1 MKKICVIG
9 AAVAVSLGAAAR
21 DTRLADAAERGDRAA
36 VQQLIRSGADVNA
49 AQGDGTT
56 ALHWAAAK
64 EDAEMAKMLLAAGA
78 SVKAMTRE
86 GGMTPLIMASMSG
99 AADVIEALIA
109 AGADVN
115 TAKSAGTTPLMLA
128 AGSGKVDAVKALLD
142 HGASL
147 NAKEASHGQTAL
159 MFAAG
164 MGRGDVIRLMLQRGA
179 DPGVTTEVRKLAGVR
194 LDANGELISA
204 DSKPAEAKS
213 AEPKAPE
220 VATKPSAP
228 GAPAA
233 AQQRPRELGATIM
246 GGMTALV
253 IAARDGQRDAAK
265 ALIEGGADINQA
277 SAAELMTPLVMAISN
292 GHFDLAKY
300 LVQQGAD
307 VNKASVAGLTPL
319 YATIDLRWAP
329 KSWVPMPVYDQE
341 EIGYMELMKL
351 LIDRGANVNARLG
364 KRLWFRSFF
373 SDQSWV
379 DPAGATPFWRAAQS
393 SDVAAMKFLVA
404 HGADAKMATLE
415 GDTPLMVAAGL
426 GWGANFTVNAPDSW
440 LAAVGYCLQLGNE
453 VNAVDSRGYTALHG
467 VGFRGDN
474 EMVKYLVAKGA
485 RTSVRTKAGDYPAD
499 MANGPIPHSLPHP
512 DTVALL
518 ESLGSPNSHNC
529 RSDQC
534 VVAPKE
540 DKPKTETPAS
550 PGSDKPPVN
559 PR

>member
-1 MKKICVIG
+1 MRILLAGLI
-9 AAVAVSLGAAAR
+9 VAVILNAGAR

-78 SVKAMTRE
+78 SVKAVTRE
-86 GGMTPLIMASMSG
+86 GDMTPLIMASMAG
-99 AADVIEALIA
+99 DTDVIEVLIG

-115 TAKSAGTTPLMLA
+115 ATKSAGTTPLMLA
-128 AGSGKVDAVKALLD
+128 AASGKVEAVKTLLD
-142 HGASL
+142 HGAGV

-164 MGRGDVIRLMLQRGA
+164 MGRGDVIRLLLQRGA
-179 DPGVTTEVRKLAGVR
+179 DPRVTTEVRKLAGVR

-204 DSKPAEAKS
+204 DTKPAEGKT
-213 AEPKAPE
+213 PE

-253 IAARDGQRDAAK
+253 IAARDGQMDAAR
-265 ALIEGGADINQA
+265 ALVEGGADINQA
-277 SAAELMTPLVMAISN
+277 SAAELMTPLVMAISS

-300 LVQQGAD
+300 LVLQGAD

-329 KSWVPMPVYDQE
+329 KSWVPMPVFDQE
-341 EIGYMELMKL
+341 EIGYMELMRL
-351 LIDRGANVNARLG
+351 LIDKGANVNARLG

-393 SDVAAMKFLVA
+393 SDVDGMKFLVA
-404 HGADAKMATLE
+404 HGADPKVATLE

-440 LAAVGYCLQLGNE
+440 MAAVEYCLQHGND

-467 VGFRGDN
+467 VSFRGDN

-485 RTSVRTKAGDYPAD
+485 RTNVKTKAGDYPAD

-540 DKPKTETPAS
+540 DKPKTETLS
-550 PGSDKPPVN
+550 PPSDKPPIN